1 LKALIP
7 ALTIG
12 SRALCRFAGG
22 CVHSVYRQA
31 SNIELEGGE
40 LLTLLGPETGN
51 VPHGIRCPLPE
62 PADFRA
68 WLRPAQTVAANGLS
82 LHIPEAGIAIDLSAA
97 TRWYCGLDRCAIDLC
112 AEPSVHALR
121 SVRRVLREQGPESGF
136 GPLMLHDAAPSSPL
150 DQAMQKRLWQV
161 LPALS
166 CAGSNLDCG
175 SAARALAEL
184 AGLGPGLTPSGDDFI
199 VGYLAALYGR
209 CASEPLLRPYLNG
222 LSGSVRQFAL
232 TANLISR
239 QYLRNAL
246 AGEFSESLAQVVWG
260 IAAHDELR
268 LRQSAERLVRVG
280 HSSGADSLVGL
291 LFGLRPALVLAAPAV
306 ASAVVPALT

>member
-1 LKALIP
+1 MKALIA
-7 ALTIG
+7 ALSIG
-12 SRALCRFAGG
+12 SRALCRFARGS
-22 CVHSVYRQA
+22 VHSVYRQA
-31 SNIELEGGE
+31 CNVELDRGE
-40 LLTLLGPETGN
+40 LLTLLSGEASN
-51 VPHGIRCPLPE
+51 VPHGIRCVLPD

-68 WLRPAQTVAANGLS
+68 WLRPGQAVSANGLS
-82 LHIPEAGIAIDLSAA
+82 LHVTEAGLAIDLSPA
-97 TRWYCGLDRCAIDLC
+97 TRWYCGLGRCAIDLC

-121 SVRRVLREQGPESGF
+121 SVRRVLWEQGPESGF
-136 GPLMLHDAAPSSPL
+136 GPLLLHDAAPSLPL
-150 DQAMQKRLWQV
+150 DRAMQKRLWQA

-166 CAGSNLDCG
+166 CAGSNLDC
-175 SAARALAEL
+175 ATALRALAQL

-209 CASEPLLRPYLNG
+209 CTCEPRLRQYISG

-239 QYLRNAL
+239 QYLLNAL

-260 IAAHDELR
+260 IGAHDKLR

-280 HSSGADSLVGL
+280 HSSGADSLLGL
-291 LFGLRPALVLAAPAV
+291 LFGLRPALVLEAPAGSAPAV
-306 ASAVVPALT
+306 ALT